1 MKIFIFLIALTSI
14 IYSCQN
20 SKFLDDKTVGISA
33 EDVFTDSVRT
43 LGFLNRIYQDMGY
56 SFDSYRFSAAGGS
69 GNMELAT
76 DNAEGNNNVSVWG
89 NAYAQ
94 GVIAPSNVL
103 TGFAANKDLWNT
115 PYTNI
120 RRVNLLLTKLPNA
133 PFTPAT
139 RTRMVAE
146 ARFLRAFYYYNM
158 VAAFGGIPLVGDRV
172 FEINDLIDL
181 PRNTFEESINYI
193 VQELDAAAATLAS
206 VVYRDIDFGRI
217 TNGACLAL
225 KSRVLLYAASPLFNG
240 GLSSEATAEL
250 SALVGYPNYDKNRW
264 QNAATAAEAVISSH
278 KYALNVD
285 NETRP
290 GNGFYQVFLKR
301 INSEY
306 ILAYNRTTQ
315 KELEA
320 YYLPPTRSGSSVM
333 KPTHNLV
340 AAFPMRD
347 GKPTHESTLYDPNN
361 PYANRDPRFDYSI
374 IYNGLSYVSNTGPKT
389 TIYTYMSNGSNPANP
404 TNDAYTPNN
413 YSTGYYSRKM
423 LDENLATNTAGST
436 ERGWPLIRYAE
447 ILLNYAE
454 AINEAG
460 FPERAYDKLK
470 ELRERAGIF
479 PGSDR
484 MYGLK
489 VGMNV
494 EQMRIVIQN
503 ERRIELAFEDHRF
516 NDIRRWMI
524 AENVLKGFNKTIII
538 TRNGNT
544 FTYLVGS
551 ALRPLNFRKAMYL
564 LPIPLS
570 EIQKMPLMR
579 QNPGY

>member
-1 MKIFIFLIALTSI
+1 MKVYLFLFLLTSTL
-14 IYSCQN
+14 YACQN

-33 EDVFTDSVRT
+33 DDVFTDSVRT

-56 SFDSYRFSAAGGS
+56 SFDPYRFSAAGGA

-89 NAYAQ
+89 NAYMH

-120 RRVNLLLTKLPNA
+120 RRVNLLLTKLPTA
-133 PFTPAT
+133 PFAPAT
-139 RTRMVAE
+139 RIRMAAE

-158 VAAFGGIPLVGDRV
+158 VSVFGGIPLVGDRI
-172 FEINDLIDL
+172 FDINDLIDL
-181 PRNTFEESINYI
+181 PRNTFEESIDYI
-193 VQELDAAAATLAS
+193 VQELDAAAQTLAP

-217 TNGACLAL
+217 TEGACMAL

-240 GLSSEATAEL
+240 GLNDVPAEL
-250 SALVGYPNYDKNRW
+250 ASLVGYPTYDKARW
-264 QNAATAAEAVISSH
+264 QAAATAAEAVINSH
-278 KYALNVD
+278 KYALYVD
-285 NETRP
+285 NDTRP

-301 INSEY
+301 MNSEY
-306 ILAYNRTTQ
+306 ILAYNRSTQ

-333 KPTHNLV
+333 KPTHNLA

-347 GKPTHESTLYDPNN
+347 GKPIDESTLYDPKN
-361 PYANRDPRFDYSI
+361 PYANRDPRFNYSI

-389 TIYTYMSNGSNPANP
+389 TIYTYMSSGSNPVNP

-413 YSTGYYSRKM
+413 YTTGYYSRKM
-423 LDENLATNTAGST
+423 LDENLATNTVGST

-470 ELRERAGIF
+470 ELRERAGIL
-479 PGSDR
+479 PGTDLL
-484 MYGLK
+484 YGLK
-489 VGMNV
+489 AGMDV
-494 EQMRIVIQN
+494 AQMRAVIQN

-538 TRNGNT
+538 TRNDDA

-570 EIQKMPLMR
+570 EIQKMPLML

>member
-1 MKIFIFLIALTSI
+1 MKVYIFLFLLTSTL
-14 IYSCQN
+14 YACQN

-33 EDVFTDSVRT
+33 DDVFTDSVRT

-56 SFDSYRFSAAGGS
+56 SFDPYRFSAAGGA

-89 NAYAQ
+89 NAYMH

-120 RRVNLLLTKLPNA
+120 RRVNLLLTKLPTA
-133 PFTPAT
+133 PFAPAT
-139 RTRMVAE
+139 RTRIAAE

-158 VAAFGGIPLVGDRV
+158 VSVFGGIPLVGDRI
-172 FEINDLIDL
+172 FDISDLIDL
-181 PRNTFEESINYI
+181 PRNTFKESIDYI
-193 VQELDAAAATLAS
+193 VQELDAAAQTLAPI
-206 VVYRDIDFGRI
+206 VYRDIDFGRV
-217 TNGACLAL
+217 TNGACMAL
-225 KSRVLLYAASPLFNG
+225 KSRILLYAASPLFNG
-240 GLSSEATAEL
+240 GLNDVPAEL
-250 SALVGYPNYDKNRW
+250 ASLVGYPTYDKARW
-264 QNAATAAEAVISSH
+264 QAAATAAEAVINSH
-278 KYALNVD
+278 KYALYVD
-285 NETRP
+285 NDTRP

-301 INSEY
+301 MNSEY
-306 ILAYNRTTQ
+306 ILAYNRSTQ

-333 KPTHNLV
+333 KPTHNLA

-347 GKPTHESTLYDPNN
+347 GKPIDESTLYDPKN
-361 PYANRDPRFDYSI
+361 PYANRDPRFNYSI

-389 TIYTYMSNGSNPANP
+389 TIYTYMSSGSNPVNP

-413 YSTGYYSRKM
+413 YTTGYYSRKM
-423 LDENLATNTAGST
+423 LDENLATNTVGST

-460 FPERAYDKLK
+460 FPEKAYDKLK
-470 ELRERAGIF
+470 ELRERAGIL
-479 PGSDR
+479 PGADLL
-484 MYGLK
+484 YGLK
-489 VGMNV
+489 AGMDV
-494 EQMRIVIQN
+494 AQMRAVIQN

-538 TRNGNT
+538 TRKDDT
-544 FTYLVGS
+544 FTYLVGL

-570 EIQKMPLMR
+570 EIQKMPLML

>member
-1 MKIFIFLIALTSI
+1 MKVYIFLFLLTSTL
-14 IYSCQN
+14 YACQN

-33 EDVFTDSVRT
+33 DDVFTDSVRT

-56 SFDSYRFSAAGGS
+56 SFDPYRFSAAGGA

-89 NAYAQ
+89 NAYMH

-120 RRVNLLLTKLPNA
+120 RRVNLLLTKLPTA
-133 PFTPAT
+133 PFAPAT
-139 RTRMVAE
+139 RTRIAAE

-158 VAAFGGIPLVGDRV
+158 VSVFGGVPLVGDRI
-172 FEINDLIDL
+172 FDISDLIDL
-181 PRNTFEESINYI
+181 PRNTFKESIDYI
-193 VQELDAAAATLAS
+193 VQELDAAAQTLAPI
-206 VVYRDIDFGRI
+206 VYRDIDFGRV
-217 TNGACLAL
+217 TNGACMAL
-225 KSRVLLYAASPLFNG
+225 KSRILLYAASPLFNG
-240 GLSSEATAEL
+240 GLNDVPAEL
-250 SALVGYPNYDKNRW
+250 ASLVGYPTYDKARW
-264 QNAATAAEAVISSH
+264 QAAATAAEAVINSH
-278 KYALNVD
+278 KYALYVD
-285 NETRP
+285 NDTRP

-301 INSEY
+301 MNSEY
-306 ILAYNRTTQ
+306 ILAYNRSTQ

-333 KPTHNLV
+333 KPTHNL
-340 AAFPMRD
+340 ASAFPMRD
-347 GKPTHESTLYDPNN
+347 GKPIDESTLYDPKN
-361 PYANRDPRFDYSI
+361 PYANRDPRFNYSI

-389 TIYTYMSNGSNPANP
+389 TIYTYMSSGSNPVNP

-413 YSTGYYSRKM
+413 YTTGYYSRKM
-423 LDENLATNTAGST
+423 LDENLATNTVGST

-460 FPERAYDKLK
+460 FPEKAYDKLK
-470 ELRERAGIF
+470 ELRERAGILS
-479 PGSDR
+479 GADLL
-484 MYGLK
+484 YGLK
-489 VGMNV
+489 AGMDV
-494 EQMRIVIQN
+494 AQMRAVIQN

-524 AENVLKGFNKTIII
+524 SENVLKGFNKTIII
-538 TRNGNT
+538 TRKDDT
-544 FTYLVGS
+544 FTYLVGL

-570 EIQKMPLMR
+570 EIQKMPLML